1 MDKWFKDILPDKDP
15 YHNRGRDQM
24 RKKGGPEFECLWYIS
39 GMVIMKFGC
48 DENIYVPQKY
58 HYRWIR
64 LYIVFKCAL

>member
-1 MDKWFKDILPDKDP
+1 
-15 YHNRGRDQM
+15 M